1 MYAEFIIIYV
11 LLSVAIL
18 MLGAVLFLLI
28 KLLMGGNKSVGAVSY
43 QQPQYQQVQYQQ
55 VQYQQP
61 QYQQV
66 QPGSVVFCQRC
77 ATQYDASQAYC
88 PKCGTRR

>member
-28 KLLMGGNKSVGAVSY
+28 KLLKGGNKSVGAVSY
-43 QQPQYQQVQYQQ
+43 QQPQYQQ